1 LGNVRGVSLAE
12 RHGRELKREGME
24 MNEHKRAVG
33 FAGTPRAERN
43 VEDVEDGIEEDL
55 EAATTASISEGSGG
69 EEEDEED
76 DELEDEDA
84 AEAEREGGE
93 AQEESGDSARVP
105 TPAKKRRRKVGD
117 PARHTMYNVPARR
130 AKFVPLTLRWEN
142 LFYSI
147 RVREGKNPL
156 RKKHK
161 KTLLKDLH
169 GELRPGE
176 VTAIMGP
183 SGTAP
188 PLLATYEPVAEKRY
202 GSS

>member
-1 LGNVRGVSLAE
+1 VGLAPK
-12 RHGRELKREGME
+12 RRDHGRELRREGME
-24 MNEHKRAVG
+24 MSERKRAVG

-43 VEDVEDGIEEDL
+43 VEDVEDDVEEDL
-55 EAATTASISEGSGG
+55 EAATTASISEGG
-69 EEEDEED
+69 EEEDEEE
-76 DELEDEDA
+76 DELEDEDVV
-84 AEAEREGGE
+84 EGEREGGE
-93 AQEESGDSARVP
+93 TQEESGDSARVP

-188 PLLATYEPVAEKRY
+188 SPSPATYEPVAERS